1 MEQVPF
7 NPQTVRCVALLPVP
21 QRDRVQEA
29 VRQVAAWFQARG
41 ISVLL
46 PQAEAEGLGLPECG
60 SERDSLTQADLL
72 VSLGGDGTLLSAARL
87 AAPRGKPILGINLGG
102 FGFLAALPQE
112 NLLAHLARVME
123 GSFSLQ
129 SRLMLQARVQRQGEV
144 VATFFALNDMVIAR
158 GAFSR
163 LFRLSTRISGEL
175 VSTFPAD
182 GMIVATP
189 TGSTGYALSAGGP
202 ALDPELRAFV
212 ITPIC
217 AHTLSART
225 LVTPVDRPITLSLPG
240 EGAEE
245 VQLTADGQEG
255 MHLQTGDSVEITE
268 APFSAQLLF
277 LPDETFYAKLRDK
290 LGWGGPR

>member
-1 MEQVPF
+1 M
-7 NPQTVRCVALLPVP
+7 
-21 QRDRVQEA
+21 
-29 VRQVAAWFQARG
+29 
-41 ISVLL
+41 
-46 PQAEAEGLGLPECG
+46 
-60 SERDSLTQADLL
+60 
-72 VSLGGDGTLLSAARL
+72 
-87 AAPRGKPILGINLGG
+87 
-102 FGFLAALPQE
+102 
-112 NLLAHLARVME
+112 
-123 GSFSLQ
+123 
-129 SRLMLQARVQRQGEV
+129 MLQAKVERQGET
-144 VATFFALNDMVIAR
+144 VATFFALNDIVIAR

-225 LVTPVDRPITLSLPG
+225 LVTPADRPITLSLPAG
-240 EGAEE
+240 DAED
-245 VQLTADGQEG
+245 VHLTADGQEG
-255 MHLQTGDSVEITE
+255 IPLQSADSVEVTE